1 MNFLKK
7 LNKKIKLIKKNKE
20 VNINDEKFIIQ
31 QRNNTKTEREKPI
44 KRTDIINFLLS
55 LEKKDKKY
63 LEIGVR
69 NRKSNFDFS
78 INYSD

>member
-20 VNINDEKFIIQ
+20 VYINDEKFIIQ

-55 LEKKDKKY
+55 LEKSG
-63 LEIGVR
+63 LI
-69 NRKSNFDFS
+69 
-78 INYSD
+78 